1 MTGPFLQGQHQPVQS
16 RTRPTEGPA
25 PGWGETIA
33 ARFRLAEDRQELT
46 QAPRNAEAYRDL
58 LDTLGDLGVDTRE
71 TGALFMDAESSIP
84 GALGSYRVFDRDA
97 IYAEVQ
103 RQRARDPKL
112 FHTLPR
118 TRAEF
123 DTWVAQ
129 RRGARAADQ
138 RTAARGNQ
146 AVGLIGDLGSG
157 MTDPYNLATL
167 PAGAGQ
173 ASLLRTAL
181 VEGLLGGA
189 SEIPNLSGTER
200 AMARMGE
207 DYTASDKVQDVLTSA
222 VASAVLGG
230 GVRAVELGAPKL
242 AGAASARL
250 ESAVIDNWDRLPQA
264 VRSRLADGKWD
275 KLSVDQRAA
284 LRDSMTIADR
294 DLPDIAESL
303 IGRESMTPDEIAAV
317 DGVRR
322 QAQIAAGTPFKP
334 DAAGDATHAEMI
346 DARLA
351 DLLQPVERRP
361 YRAIIPQAAPET
373 TRPELMS
380 GTSLSS
386 GGVPSGARAA
396 VKARIRQAESGGT
409 ANPDGARN
417 PLSSATGR
425 YQFTSET
432 WLAYYKRR
440 FGSQGLDDAAILA
453 KRGDGVLQETLMD
466 DLTADNARFLRSIG
480 EAETAGNLYLTH
492 FAGQGGAR
500 KLLTADADALA
511 ADVLGATV
519 VKANPWMRGMRV
531 GDVIAWA
538 HRKMNE
544 PPPRRAGARA
554 ELVGDG
560 GVDTVAAVQ
569 ADIDRLNAEQ
579 DAARVAR
586 DAESAQRIAAAIDAD
601 IVPVDAA
608 LPDLPAPP
616 IARDVDV
623 GLSDRESA
631 LVPQLREQI
640 AGQARLSD
648 LKGLADRLD
657 ASEVEVRR
665 ALERIAATEKNL
677 IVQRADG
684 SFRRAP
690 VDRAPVDAF
699 RFLARAGGIADDEGH
714 ELIERFGIDARTAR
728 TDPLTG
734 KRVSAARRQS
744 VMIPAAGPLVRQG
757 GMAIDRAG
765 EMLFEGGYLRGI
777 DGGRPTVAE
786 TLTYLERGMMGAEA
800 RKNMVPLADLS
811 RIDEWIA
818 PETLAD
824 MRAHMDE
831 WAHYQDADLS
841 ADDVDALARLML
853 REDIANEDEAL
864 AVLVNDAVVDA
875 LDDMRYESG
884 DYDDAFARYLDS
896 IDPDSRGERFA
907 ADVRDAG
914 EGGARGAPA
923 GAIDVEEAAA
933 RADGNGIDDGLTA
946 ELSDSVTHDMDAL
959 HGAADDA
966 RPDGAPDPVAF
977 YLDENGDPR
986 SWADIAAEL
995 DAEEAEIQAIKDCL

>member
-1 MTGPFLQGQHQPVQS
+1 MTGALSPRATRPTGQVLL
-16 RTRPTEGPA
+16 PTEGPE
-25 PGWGETIA
+25 PGIFETLGA
-33 ARFRLAEDRQELT
+33 GWRTSEDRQELT
-46 QAPRNAEAYRDL
+46 QAQRNADAYDDL
-58 LDTLGDLGVDTRE
+58 LVTLSDLGVDTSDRGSLYMNA
-71 TGALFMDAESSIP
+71 TSDIP
-84 GALGSYRVFDRDA
+84 GALGTHRVIDRDA
-97 IYAEVQ
+97 IYTEVMRQ
-103 RQRARDPKL
+103 RRLDPKRFRGLPDTRDKYDQWVATRGGERARDL
-112 FHTLPR
+112 HTI
-118 TRAEF
+118 
-123 DTWVAQ
+123 
-129 RRGARAADQ
+129 
-138 RTAARGNQ
+138 ARGNTI
-146 AVGLIGDLGSG
+146 AGFVGGAASA

-167 PAGAGQ
+167 PAGAG
-173 ASLLRTAL
+173 AGGVVRTML
-181 VEGLLGGA
+181 TEGLLGGV
-189 SEIPNLSGTER
+189 SELPNLSGTKR
-200 AMARMGE
+200 AMDRMGE
-207 DYTASDKVQDVLTSA
+207 VYGAREMAEDVAMSATASA
-222 VASAVLGG
+222 ALGG
-230 GVRAVELGAPKL
+230 VVRGVELGAPKV
-242 AGAASARL
+242 GSAAATRL
-250 ESAVIDNWDRLPQA
+250 ESAILDNWDRLPDA
-264 VRSRLADGKWD
+264 VRSRLAGGKWE
-275 KLSVDQRAA
+275 KLTPAQREA
-284 LRDSMTIADR
+284 LRGTMSIADG
-294 DLPDIAESL
+294 DLPGIAESL
-303 IGRESMTPDEIAAV
+303 IGRGNMTAEERAAV
-317 DGVRR
+317 DGLRR
-322 QAQIAAGTPFKP
+322 EAQVAAGSPFKP
-334 DAAGDATHAEMI
+334 GMAGDSVHAKMI
-346 DARLA
+346 DTRLA
-351 DLLQPVERRP
+351 ELLQPVERRP
-361 YRAIIPQAAPET
+361 YRAIIAQGAPGT
-373 TRPELMS
+373 ARPDLMS

-409 ANPDGARN
+409 ANPDEARN
-417 PLSSATGR
+417 SLSSATGR
-425 YQFTSET
+425 YQFTSGT

-453 KRGDGVLQETLMD
+453 KRSDGVLQETLMD

-500 KLLTADADALA
+500 KLLTADTEALA
-511 ADVLGATV
+511 ADVLGAGV
-519 VKANPWMRGMRV
+519 VKANPWMRGMTV

-544 PPPRRAGARA
+544 PAPRRAGARA
-554 ELVGDG
+554 ELADDG
-560 GVDTVAAVQ
+560 GVDAVAAVQ
-569 ADIDRLNAEQ
+569 ADIDRINAEQ
-579 DAARVAR
+579 DAARAAR
-586 DAESAQRIAAAIDAD
+586 DAESEQRIAAAIDAD

-608 LPDLPAPP
+608 VPELSAQPT
-616 IARDVDV
+616 ARDIDA
-623 GLSDRESA
+623 GLSDRELA
-631 LVPQLREQI
+631 LVPRLREQI
-640 AGQARLSD
+640 AGSARLSD

-657 ASEVEVRR
+657 ASEAEVRR
-665 ALERIAATEKNL
+665 AMERIAATEKNL
-677 IVQRADG
+677 LVQRADG

-714 ELIERFGIDARTAR
+714 ELIERFGIDPMQAR
-728 TDPLTG
+728 TDPLSG
-734 KRVSAARRQS
+734 KRVPAPRRQS

-765 EMLFEGGYLRGI
+765 EMLFEGGYLRGA
-777 DGGRPTVAE
+777 DGGRPSVAE
-786 TLTYLERGMMGAEA
+786 TLTYLERGMAGGEA
-800 RKNMVPLADLS
+800 RKTMVPLADLS
-811 RIDEWIA
+811 TIDEWIA

-896 IDPDSRGERFA
+896 VEPDSRGERFA
-907 ADVRDAG
+907 ADARDAG

-923 GAIDVEEAAA
+923 GAIDVEEVAT

-966 RPDGAPDPVAF
+966 SPDGAPDPVAF